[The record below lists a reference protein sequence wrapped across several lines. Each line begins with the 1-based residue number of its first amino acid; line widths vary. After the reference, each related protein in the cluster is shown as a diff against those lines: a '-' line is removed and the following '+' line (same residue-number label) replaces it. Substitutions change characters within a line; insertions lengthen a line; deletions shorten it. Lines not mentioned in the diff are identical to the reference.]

1 MSTTTPL
8 ATALPPP
15 SYRPLGKALHWIVA
29 LALLGALGI
38 GLSFGWMPR
47 ETRMGLMDPHKALG
61 LTVLVF
67 GAWRFVRRMAI
78 GFPSPASGQPRWQ
91 DAAARATHVSLL
103 AATLAMPV
111 SGLLMSAAR
120 GRAIDI
126 WGLTIFPALPETSW
140 LSNVAGAIH
149 ETAPWFLVA
158 LVALHIGAALKHHVV
173 DRDATLARMT
183 SSRIAPRER

>member
-1 MSTTTPL
+1 
-8 ATALPPP
+8 
-15 SYRPLGKALHWIVA
+15 
-29 LALLGALGI
+29 
-38 GLSFGWMPR
+38 
-47 ETRMGLMDPHKALG
+47 
-61 LTVLVF
+61 
-67 GAWRFVRRMAI
+67 
-78 GFPSPASGQPRWQ
+78 
-91 DAAARATHVSLL
+91 
-103 AATLAMPV
+103 
-111 SGLLMSAAR
+111 GLLMSAAR